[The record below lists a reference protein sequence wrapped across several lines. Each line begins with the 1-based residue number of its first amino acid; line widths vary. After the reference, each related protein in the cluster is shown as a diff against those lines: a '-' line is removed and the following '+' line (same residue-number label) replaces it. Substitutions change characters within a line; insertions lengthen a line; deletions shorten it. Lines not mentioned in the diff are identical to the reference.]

1 MIELIFIVL
10 QIIFITFLFIFS
22 PYNSLIN
29 LNSIYKSIFEKIAIN
44 LIFSLNFLLLI
55 SCFNISINLAFVFL
69 CILSLLSILTYLIKK
84 NYSFNE
90 KLPLTIFLIIV
101 LIISINLF
109 DKLYFGW
116 DVKSFWYLK
125 TVNFY
130 SGFGVD
136 SLKNT
141 PVYDYPHLGVYI
153 WSLFWK
159 FPLNISEVY
168 GRVFYVFIYMSSI
181 FLFFQNL
188 KIDFI
193 KKLIF
198 ITSLLLLN
206 YEYEYFSGLQ
216 EILIF
221 SFILMASKFCLDIF
235 EEKKELNQLKI
246 IIILLAITNVVCW
259 IKNEGLFL
267 MLLMNGAL
275 FLTLKTTLKNKITLV
290 TGSLIIILIR
300 LFYLMQNDIGLISYE
315 VELSFL
321 NNVNV
326 PNLYNDFITVIF
338 YIFVYLSQIPTYL
351 ICLPL
356 IVYLLFTNKSKNKVN
371 KFLLIYGLFNL
382 IFIILAF
389 VFAMDYVEWQAKVG
403 MKRVLFQTS
412 GFYLLT
418 IFLVFNKIT
427 NKKNDKR
434 N

>member
-1 MIELIFIVL
+1 
-10 QIIFITFLFIFS
+10 
-22 PYNSLIN
+22 
-29 LNSIYKSIFEKIAIN
+29 
-44 LIFSLNFLLLI
+44 
-55 SCFNISINLAFVFL
+55 
-69 CILSLLSILTYLIKK
+69 
-84 NYSFNE
+84 
-90 KLPLTIFLIIV
+90 
-101 LIISINLF
+101 
-109 DKLYFGW
+109 
-116 DVKSFWYLK
+116 
-125 TVNFY
+125 
-130 SGFGVD
+130 
-136 SLKNT
+136 
-141 PVYDYPHLGVYI
+141 
-153 WSLFWK
+153 
-159 FPLNISEVY
+159 
-168 GRVFYVFIYMSSI
+168 
-181 FLFFQNL
+181 
-188 KIDFI
+188 
-193 KKLIF
+193 
-198 ITSLLLLN
+198 
-206 YEYEYFSGLQ
+206 
-216 EILIF
+216 
-221 SFILMASKFCLDIF
+221 MASKFCLDIF